1 MGRRFKAGRSRGGW
15 TLVEIMIGVLVLAL
29 FVYSLWT
36 VFVRTAQN
44 TDVGAWKV
52 GAQEKIRASMKIL
65 FTDISAATYPS
76 WLQPGKKAEV
86 DTSDRWKLT
95 FKEGGIPLKEGAG
108 AGEILKFYVCKP
120 GKRGFPKSYG
130 RDIVECVLDV
140 QRFADGRPK
149 LVYTR
154 KTIEDNGLKGEGGE
168 RTDAAIVFFEDLVKV
183 NFEAAKFV
191 DETTADVNNRE
202 KIRFKAEFFAA
213 HPKYPATTISVP
225 MECVLQVG
233 ANGEKIEVKEKT
245 K

>member
-1 MGRRFKAGRSRGGW
+1 MNHPALPRSPRCGW
-15 TLVEIMIGVLVLAL
+15 TIVEVMIGVLVLAL
-29 FVYSLWT
+29 FVYSVFT

-65 FTDISAATYPS
+65 FTDLSAATYPA
-76 WLQPGKKAEV
+76 WIYPHKTDV
-86 DTSDRWKLT
+86 DTSDRWKLVY
-95 FKEGGIPLKEGAG
+95 KEGGIPLDKGAG
-108 AGEILKFYVCKP
+108 EGEILKFYVCKP
-120 GKRGFPKSYG
+120 GRRNFPRNYG
-130 RDIVECVLDV
+130 RHIVECVLDV

-154 KTIEDNGLKGEGGE
+154 RTIEDSGVKDDTLEKA
-168 RTDAAIVFFEDLVKV
+168 DASMVFFEDLVRV
-183 NFEAAKFV
+183 NFEAKKFI
-191 DETTADVNNRE
+191 DEATADVNNRE

-225 MECVLQVG
+225 MECVLQVA
-233 ANGEKIEVKEKT
+233 ANGEKIDVKEKT